1 MGQMIQEKKKK
12 VLRTL
17 EKPMCGRGLR
27 SLAKVFPL
35 VPVNKT
41 VIYERQQWNM
51 QFSQKYIR
59 ISKVSDCKIAKS
71 DLIFVEAAGYK
82 L

>member
-1 MGQMIQEKKKK
+1 
-12 VLRTL
+12 
-17 EKPMCGRGLR
+17 MCGRGLR

>member
-1 MGQMIQEKKKK
+1 MWQGFEVISQ
-12 VLRTL
+12 
-17 EKPMCGRGLR
+17 
-27 SLAKVFPL
+27 SLPFGA
-35 VPVNKT
+35 VNKT

-51 QFSQKYIR
+51 QFSQKYIPTF
-59 ISKVSDCKIAKS
+59 KVSDYKIAKS